1 MALVKGSN
9 GSDIIGDY
17 ALIPFGFPSVTEG
30 SDTIYGYDG
39 SDIIY
44 GHGGDDNIFGDEG
57 EDYVEGGDG
66 NDNIWGGLNN
76 DYYLL
81 GQDGDD
87 SLWGESGADGLYGG
101 DDNDTL
107 NGGNSGDWLD
117 GGAGIDT
124 AFYSTSPVGVTV
136 NLATGQASGGDAEG
150 DTLVNIENLSGSAH
164 GDSLTGDDGANQLSG
179 WIGDDLLKGAGGAD
193 SLFGG
198 TGNDTLKGGGGADT
212 LNGGADHDILRG
224 GDASDWLYGLDGND
238 TLDGGAGLDT
248 MVGGLGNDTYLVDN
262 VGDVLTESAGQG
274 LDEVRASTSW
284 IMPAGAD
291 IETLRTTDD
300 AGTGVISLSGNAS
313 GNVVRGNNGSN
324 VLNGGNGRD
333 FLTGLGGTDSF
344 LFDTPLSAALNVDVI
359 TDFNVADDTIRLD
372 DDIFSSS
379 LTPFNSVAGSQFV
392 IGAAAQDAGDRI
404 IYSSATGEVYYD
416 SDGTGP
422 AAQIQFA
429 TLSAGLA
436 LTNFDFF
443 VVA

>member
-1 MALVKGSN
+1 MAVLYGTSGNDWIGAGDGATNGADQIFGFGGHDSLYGWGGDDSIWGGGGEDDLVGQEGNDVLWGGDDADRLIGQEGNDTLS
-9 GSDIIGDY
+9 GGAGADVIYGDY
-17 ALIPFGFPSVTEG
+17 APEFGE
-30 SDTIYGYDG
+30 
-39 SDIIY
+39 
-44 GHGGDDNIFGDEG
+44 
-57 EDYVEGGDG
+57 
-66 NDNIWGGLNN
+66 L
-76 DYYLL
+76 
-81 GQDGDD
+81 
-87 SLWGESGADGLYGG
+87 
-101 DDNDTL
+101 
-107 NGGNSGDWLD
+107 
-117 GGAGIDT
+117 GIDT
-124 AFYSTSPVGVTV
+124 ASYAESDAGVTV
-136 NLATGQASGGDAEG
+136 NLATGQGSGGHAEG
-150 DTLVNIENLSGSAH
+150 DTLYTIENLTGSAH
-164 GDSLTGDDGANQLSG
+164 SDYLTGDDGANQLYG
-179 WIGDDLLKGAGGAD
+179 WG
-193 SLFGG
+193 
-198 TGNDTLKGGGGADT
+198 GNDLLKGGGGADGLEGGT
-212 LNGGADHDILRG
+212 GNDSLKGGGGADMLSGGADHDTLNG
-224 GDASDWLYGLDGND
+224 GEEHDWLYGGDGND
-238 TLDGGAGLDT
+238 YLDGGAGDDFLS
-248 MVGGLGNDTYLVDN
+248 GSLGNDTYIVDN
-262 VGDVLTESAGQG
+262 VGDWVAESAGQG
-274 LDEVRASTSW
+274 QDEVRASTSW

-344 LFDTPLSAALNVDVI
+344 LFDTPLSAAFNVDII
-359 TDFNVADDTIRLD
+359 TDFNVAADTIRLD

-436 LTNFDFF
+436 LTNFDFL

>member
-1 MALVKGSN
+1 MGTVHGTINSEV
-9 GSDIIGDY
+9 IGGVFWGY
-17 ALIPFGFPSVTEG
+17 PFVTEG
-30 SDTIYGYDG
+30 SDTIYGHGGGDT
-39 SDIIY
+39 IY

-66 NDNIWGGLNN
+66 NDSIWGGLNN

-198 TGNDTLKGGGGADT
+198 TGNDTLKGGGGSDMLIGGDDSDT
-212 LNGGADHDILRG
+212 LNGGEHN
-224 GDASDWLYGLDGND
+224 DWLYGLG
-238 TLDGGAGLDT
+238 
-248 MVGGLGNDTYLVDN
+248 GNDTYIVDH
-262 VGDVLTESAGQG
+262 GDVVGESAGQG
-274 LDEVRASTSW
+274 QDEVRTSVSW
-284 IMPAGAD
+284 TLTPGAD
-291 IETLRTTDD
+291 VETLCTTND
-300 AGTGVISLSGNAS
+300 AGTGAINLTGNAT
-313 GNVVRGNNGSN
+313 GNTVRGNNGSN
-324 VLNGGNGRD
+324 VINGGAGAD
-333 FLTGLGGTDSF
+333 FLTGLGGADSF
-344 LFDTPLSAALNVDVI
+344 RFNTPLSAAFNVDVI
-359 TDFNVADDTIRLD
+359 TDFNVAHDSILLD
-372 DDIFSSS
+372 DVVFSAFANGP
-379 LTPFNSVAGSQFV
+379 LAAERFVVGS
-392 IGAAAQDAGDRI
+392 AALDASDNI
-404 IYSSATGEVYYD
+404 IYNSATGALSYD
-416 SDGTGP
+416 ADGNGAG
-422 AAQIQFA
+422 AAIQFA
-429 TLSAGLA
+429 RVTAGLA
-436 LTNFDFF
+436 LTHLDFI
-443 VVA
+443 VV